1 VFSIIKFGYNAFS
14 NNNLLV
20 SDLLPVI
27 EMEDGRWEM
36 GDLRSKFILVVS
48 QRYKEKYEDKQ
59 RKS

>member
-1 VFSIIKFGYNAFS
+1 VFSKIKFGYNAWS
-14 NNNLLV
+14 NNSLLV

-48 QRYKEKYEDKQ
+48 QKYK
-59 RKS
+59 